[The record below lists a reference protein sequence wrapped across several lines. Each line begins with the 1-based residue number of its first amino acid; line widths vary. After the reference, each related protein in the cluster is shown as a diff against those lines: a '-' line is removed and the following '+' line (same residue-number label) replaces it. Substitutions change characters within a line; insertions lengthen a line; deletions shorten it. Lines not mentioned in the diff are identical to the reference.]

1 MSVKPF
7 KLLWGEDKSYDLK
20 LIIVTLMEWAG
31 TEAQYKRDESY
42 NHIVSNSVLGMGAT
56 RIVEQAV

>member
-1 MSVKPF
+1 
-7 KLLWGEDKSYDLK
+7 
-20 LIIVTLMEWAG
+20 MEWAG

-56 RIVEQAV
+56 RIVEQAI